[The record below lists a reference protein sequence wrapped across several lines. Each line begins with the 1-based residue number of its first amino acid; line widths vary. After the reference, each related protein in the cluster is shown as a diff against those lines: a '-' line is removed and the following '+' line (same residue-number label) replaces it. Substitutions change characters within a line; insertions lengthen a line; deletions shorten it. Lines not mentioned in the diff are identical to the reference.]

1 MPWYFFHVLHRN
13 SDKAL
18 DQEGVK
24 LKDCESAQ
32 AEAILSLR
40 ELVADAIRQGSRAT
54 DLGIEI
60 VDEGGEVLSVV
71 NASEIIH

>member
-1 MPWYFFHVLHRN
+1 MPWHFFHVLHGN
-13 SDKAL
+13 GDKAL

-24 LKDCESAQ
+24 LKDCEIAQ

-60 VDEGGEVLSVV
+60 VDEDGEVLSVV